1 LAKLSG
7 MNVSTVLIVVLAL
20 GWVISRNL
28 KGRFVATG
36 EGGKAYRLPLVL
48 IVLGVV
54 EFGQTHPAITPVAV
68 LVIGADLLL
77 TAALGA
83 ARGYSIQLST
93 RDGYLYQRGGAPT
106 LLLWALSIAVR
117 VGLEFAAHSLGAGAA
132 ASGTVVLTF
141 GVSLVVQAFVL
152 QSRVR
157 EDGRPVR
164 PATERRGSGRDGSG
178 NGSGR
183 DGSRLRRD
191 GSGQDGSRLR
201 RDGSRLRRDGSRL
214 GRAARSDERPVADQ
228 GWSGDGGRGPVG
240 NGGWDVDGQDTRR
253 IRRSH

>member
-1 LAKLSG
+1 
-7 MNVSTVLIVVLAL
+7 MNLSTVLIVVLAL

-36 EGGKAYRLPLVL
+36 EGGKVYRLPLIL
-48 IVLGVV
+48 IVIGVI
-54 EFGQTHPAITPVAV
+54 EFGQAHPAITPVAV

-117 VGLEFAAHSLGAGAA
+117 VGLEFGAHSLGAGAA

-164 PATERRGSGRDGSG
+164 PATDRRDSGRNGPGD
-178 NGSGR
+178 GSGR
-183 DGSRLRRD
+183 DGSRLHRD
-191 GSGQDGSRLR
+191 GSGR
-201 RDGSRLRRDGSRL
+201 RRDGSRL
-214 GRAARSDERPVADQ
+214 GRAARSDGRPVADR
-228 GWSGDGGRGPVG
+228 GWSGDGGRGPVD